1 MNKKNI
7 LVVGSLNMDMTVSL
21 KNIPKKGETVLGE
34 HLRYV
39 PGGKGANQVVAC
51 AKLGDAV
58 TMLGSVGS
66 DSHGS
71 ILVQNLRKAGV
82 IVDHIQAPKN
92 ETSGLAII
100 YVEDSGKNN
109 IVVIPGANEKTD
121 IAYLEQHAEVFAMC
135 DYLLV
140 QMEIPLESV
149 LYVVKKAKQ
158 FGAKV
163 ILNPAPSPD
172 PSEIIS
178 YILQY
183 VDIITPN
190 ETELQTLTGWAG
202 EFSLDQLKASANSL
216 LEQGPSQVIVTL
228 GGQGAALC
236 ESGKDPLVLP
246 PPDADVVDTVAAGDC
261 FNGALIVAL
270 SEGKSVEEAI
280 RFANCASTIAV
291 TRKGAQDSI
300 PSRDEVEKFIKELT
314 DE

>member
-1 MNKKNI
+1 MKKKNI

-21 KNIPKKGETVLGE
+21 KNIPKTGETVLGSN
-34 HLRYV
+34 LRYV

-66 DSHGS
+66 DSHGGM
-71 ILVQNLRKAGV
+71 LVRNLRNEGV
-82 IVDHIQAPKN
+82 VVDHIQSPKSVS
-92 ETSGLAII
+92 SGLAVI
-100 YVEDSGKNN
+100 YVEESGKNN

-121 IAYLEQHAEVFAMC
+121 IAYLEQHEEVFAMC
-135 DYLLV
+135 DYILV

-149 LYVVKKAKQ
+149 LYAVKKAKQ

-202 EFSLDQLKASANSL
+202 EFSLDQLKASANKL

-246 PPDADVVDTVAAGDC
+246 PPDAEVVDTVAAGDC
-261 FNGALIVAL
+261 FNGALVVAL
-270 SEGKSVEEAI
+270 SEEKSLEEAI
-280 RFANCASTIAV
+280 RFANYASTIAV

-300 PSRDEVEKFIKELT
+300 PSRDEVEEFIKELT

>member
-1 MNKKNI
+1 MSEKKKNI

-39 PGGKGANQVVAC
+39 AGGKGANQVVAC
-51 AKLGDAV
+51 AKLGATV

-66 DSHGS
+66 DSHGD
-71 ILVQNLRKAGV
+71 ILVRNLRNEGV
-82 IVDHIQAPKN
+82 IVDHIQSPSVS
-92 ETSGLAII
+92 SGLAVI
-100 YVEDSGKNN
+100 YVEESGKNN

-121 IAYLEQHAEVFAMC
+121 IAYLEQHEEVFAMC
-135 DYLLV
+135 DYILV

-149 LYVVKKAKQ
+149 LYAVKKAKQ

-190 ETELQTLTGWAG
+190 ETELQTLTGWVG
-202 EFSLDQLKASANSL
+202 EFSLDQLKVSANKL

-246 PPDADVVDTVAAGDC
+246 PPDAEVVDTVAAGDC
-261 FNGALIVAL
+261 FNGALVVAL
-270 SEGKSVEEAI
+270 SEEKSLEEAI
-280 RFANCASTIAV
+280 RFANYASTIAV

-300 PSRDEVEKFIKELT
+300 PSRDEVDEFIVKLNQ
-314 DE
+314 